1 MIRRPPRPT
10 RTDTLFPYT
19 TLFRS
24 TDLDE
29 ACRVAD
35 VAARCGGDQLRGG
48 SESRLSGES
57 FLPELGARAVRHLAG
72 TRGVQSVDAS
82 PDCGEFVVDAQPGG
96 NRHRP
101 YVNPARRL
109 PPPRVP
115 PRAPSS
121 AR

>member
-29 ACRVAD
+29 AGRVAD
-35 VAARCGGDQLRGG
+35 VAARWGGDQLRGG

-72 TRGVQSVDAS
+72 HRGVQSVDAS
-82 PDCGEFVVDAQPGG
+82 PDCGEFVVDAQQGCI
-96 NRHRP
+96 RHRP
-101 YVNPARRL
+101 DVTLARRF
-109 PPPRVP
+109 PPRRVQ
-115 PRAPSS
+115 R
-121 AR
+121 RDRF